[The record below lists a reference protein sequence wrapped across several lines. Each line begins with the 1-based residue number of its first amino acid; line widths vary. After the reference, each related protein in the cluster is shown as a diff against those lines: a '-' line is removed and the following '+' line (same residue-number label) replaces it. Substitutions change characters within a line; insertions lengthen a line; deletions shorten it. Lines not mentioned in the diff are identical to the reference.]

1 MELNNVYN
9 VDCFSGL
16 REMESN
22 SVNLTVTS
30 PPYDNLRTYGNITD
44 WNYEIFKP
52 IAEELY
58 RVTKP
63 GGIVVWIVGDA
74 TVNGGETGSSFKQAL
89 YFQEI
94 GFKIHDTMIYHKNSS
109 AFPARINSKRYT
121 QIFEYMF
128 VFVKGKIR
136 DDISLIAD
144 KRNKWA
150 GWTNWGQHTQYDSEG
165 NLVKAQNIKPIAEF
179 SLRTNIWKYNVA
191 FNDKIVRHPAVF
203 PEQLAEDCILSWSV
217 EGDTVLDPFMGSGTT
232 AKMAMLNN
240 RNFIGFEV
248 NEEYYNG
255 ILNRLEVFKN
265 ANKNEISKVE
275 VIVDDETTTCQVNDK
290 ENDKEL
296 KEKTILFNNL
306 VEQLN
311 DYFNEQSLSI
321 LKTLTLTFKTDANEK
336 RVKKVLEE
344 RKKM

>member
-9 VDCFSGL
+9 VDCLSGL

-74 TVNGGETGSSFKQAL
+74 TLNGGETGSSFKQAL

-336 RVKKVLEE
+336 RVKKLLEE

>member
-9 VDCFSGL
+9 VDCLSGL
-16 REMESN
+16 KEIESD

-30 PPYDNLRTYGNITD
+30 PPYDNLRTYGNVTD

-74 TVNGGETGSSFKQAL
+74 TINGGETCSSFKQAL
-89 YFQEI
+89 YFTEI
-94 GFKIHDTMIYHKNSS
+94 GFKLHDTMIYHKNSS

-265 ANKNEISKVE
+265 ATKNKISEIE
-275 VIVDDETTTCQVNDK
+275 VIVDGEIATCQVNDK
-290 ENDKEL
+290 ETEKEL
-296 KEKTILFNNL
+296 NEKTILFNNL

-321 LKTLTLTFKTDANEK
+321 LKTLTLTFKTTANEK
-336 RVKKVLEE
+336 RVKKILEE
-344 RKKM
+344 RK